1 MQKWGILTRY
11 EDVKECTVGEVLER
25 GALLCPDKEA
35 LVSNNARVKYGEL
48 NVLVDNFAAA
58 ISELNFQKGD
68 RVAVDIP
75 NSPELVIAFFALAK
89 LGLITT
95 WLNPLY
101 RESELKFILG
111 NSKAKGIIVRS
122 GFQDYDYAGTVLKM
136 KNELPN
142 LQYIID
148 LSKREDTLSFDE
160 LLKNGKNK
168 TYKKAEINTHEDY
181 VMLIYSSG
189 STGIPKGAPHTHWQ
203 VIRQGFNYQKSL
215 NTTADDI
222 YIAFLPLYHLYGFGA
237 LLMNVLS
244 TQGKL
249 ILMESYNKEESFKL
263 MEKERCTVHHAAP
276 THYILE
282 LKDNKYK
289 EYDLSSLRVGYISGY
304 VPPEELMEEIE
315 EKLGI
320 EVSNFWGSSE
330 TGGALI
336 FDHSEKVREKRIKT
350 VGKPIEGMEV
360 KIVDPETREE
370 KGVGEIGELMCR
382 GPNIIKEYWENPEET
397 KLHFIDNGWYRTGD
411 LAFIDEDGYVTIAGR
426 TKDQIN
432 RGGLKITPFELEEE
446 ISKHPKVLEVAV
458 VSTPNPVL
466 GENICACIVPVQGQ
480 SITLEELRDFL
491 KEKVAKNKLPD
502 ELCIFDSFPRLVGGV
517 KLNKFGKG
525 GIREKAIN
533 DKYKQ
538 SIR

>member
-189 STGIPKGAPHTHWQ
+189 STGIPKGAPQTHWQ

-237 LLMNVLS
+237 LLMSVLS

-289 EYDLSSLRVGYISGY
+289 EYDLSSLRVGYTSGY

-466 GENICACIVPVQGQ
+466 GENICACIVPAQGQ